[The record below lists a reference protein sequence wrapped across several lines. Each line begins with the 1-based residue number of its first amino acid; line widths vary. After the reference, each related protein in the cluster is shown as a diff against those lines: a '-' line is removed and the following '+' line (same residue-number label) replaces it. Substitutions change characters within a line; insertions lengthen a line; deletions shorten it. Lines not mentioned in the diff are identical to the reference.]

1 MDDERNDISQGPGEP
16 DRTPP
21 SVEGDGP
28 KVHTADDEGHP
39 AGNGE
44 RTDREIGGPTAAEN
58 PPDEDATGGAPG
70 RSPGTDFEP
79 HADE

>member
-1 MDDERNDISQGPGEP
+1 MDDERNDISQGPGDP
-16 DRTPP
+16 DRTTP

-28 KVHTADDEGHP
+28 MVHTADDEGHP

>member
-1 MDDERNDISQGPGEP
+1 MEDARENISKGPGEP
-16 DRTPP
+16 DRNPP
-21 SVEGDGP
+21 PVEDDGP
-28 KVHTADDEGHP
+28 QVHTADDEGHP
-39 AGNGE
+39 AGDGE